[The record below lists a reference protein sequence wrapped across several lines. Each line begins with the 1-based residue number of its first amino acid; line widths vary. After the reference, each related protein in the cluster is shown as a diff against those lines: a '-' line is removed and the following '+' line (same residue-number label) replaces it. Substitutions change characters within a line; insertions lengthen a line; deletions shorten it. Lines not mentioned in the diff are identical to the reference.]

1 MSDVAASWH
10 GHCKTLSSTSQAP
23 YRWVLVCDT
32 SQASPHFSDWG
43 ICCGLSLF
51 KTPFASILILKA
63 QKRSRQENLTRF
75 PEGDDQPSGRIKNY
89 AGTHYLG
96 FVGKKLQP
104 QCWWSLWWLFV
115 WLRTAGTGSKA
126 AEEGESEILI
136 NIWGNEPEVMY
147 DVLHRTE
154 LGFGFT
160 QELTDQDFKK
170 GRGRMGE

>member
-1 MSDVAASWH
+1 M
-10 GHCKTLSSTSQAP
+10 
-23 YRWVLVCDT
+23 
-32 SQASPHFSDWG
+32 
-43 ICCGLSLF
+43 
-51 KTPFASILILKA
+51 
-63 QKRSRQENLTRF
+63 
-75 PEGDDQPSGRIKNY
+75 
-89 AGTHYLG
+89 
-96 FVGKKLQP
+96 
-104 QCWWSLWWLFV
+104 